1 MVTLAF
7 IISKN
12 QNEAYEHD
20 DDDKTHIPG
29 IPSIPLPTDYTDE
42 IEQTVKTML
51 LIKSRQTDM
60 NLFNEITNKNVF
72 QLPKY
77 LPLTLTLGLMS
88 DRGDKNEQSN
98 IILMSGQGDEVIAV
112 FLLIICRTTTALPK
126 LLS

>member
-1 MVTLAF
+1 
-7 IISKN
+7 
-12 QNEAYEHD
+12 
-20 DDDKTHIPG
+20 
-29 IPSIPLPTDYTDE
+29 
-42 IEQTVKTML
+42 ML

-88 DRGDKNEQSN
+88 DGGDKNEQSN
-98 IILMSGQGDEVIAV
+98 IMSGQGDEVSSFI
-112 FLLIICRTTTALPK
+112 LLIICRTTTVLPK